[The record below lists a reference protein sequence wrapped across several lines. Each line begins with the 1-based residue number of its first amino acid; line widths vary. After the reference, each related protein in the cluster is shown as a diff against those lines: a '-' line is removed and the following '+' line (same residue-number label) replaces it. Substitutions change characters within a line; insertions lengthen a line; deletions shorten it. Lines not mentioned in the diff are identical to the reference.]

1 MKSDFISEEPK
12 SLQGMIH
19 MYKNIGNY
27 LGSKENYFENSVP
40 KSVILAPI
48 SQVCYNIEIYR

>member
-1 MKSDFISEEPK
+1 MKSDFISKEPK

-48 SQVCYNIEIYR
+48 SQVSFKR